1 MKKILDINIQNNFIN
16 SNYVNLGMA
25 IRKTVKQNNKCT
37 RSLLQKNKRKISKLN
52 AILMF
57 SNLKRFVRSVAVV

>member
-16 SNYVNLGMA
+16 SNYVNLGRA
-25 IRKTVKQNNKCT
+25 IRKAVKQNNKCT
-37 RSLLQKNKRKISKLN
+37 RSLLQNNKRNISKLN

-57 SNLKRFVRSVAVV
+57 F